1 MKTWFFIVTVL
12 IASKVAKAGKM
23 NSNAAYTNRITE
35 NDHYTVVAGRA
46 APNRIKSSVNP
57 LDRVYRE
64 IAILK
69 KLHHPNIVKLFEV
82 LDDPVEDHLYL
93 GEQQVV

>member
-1 MKTWFFIVTVL
+1 
-12 IASKVAKAGKM
+12 M
-23 NSNAAYTNRITE
+23 NSKAVFTNRESDVE
-35 NDHYTVVAGRA
+35 NDRHFVVLGRA

-93 GEQQVV
+93 GEQRVLRWDWCRL

>member
-1 MKTWFFIVTVL
+1 MT
-12 IASKVAKAGKM
+12 G
-23 NSNAAYTNRITE
+23 
-35 NDHYTVVAGRA
+35 NDHHFVAGRA

-93 GEQQVV
+93 GEEVALWLRAVES

>member
-1 MKTWFFIVTVL
+1 
-12 IASKVAKAGKM
+12 
-23 NSNAAYTNRITE
+23 
-35 NDHYTVVAGRA
+35 
-46 APNRIKSSVNP
+46 

-93 GEQQVV
+93 GEKHMLILWLSEVHHQLRQKAEQLYSD

>member
-1 MKTWFFIVTVL
+1 
-12 IASKVAKAGKM
+12 
-23 NSNAAYTNRITE
+23 
-35 NDHYTVVAGRA
+35 
-46 APNRIKSSVNP
+46 VNP

-93 GEQQVV
+93 GEGGALWRNRRRLRLTIVVL

>member
-1 MKTWFFIVTVL
+1 VT
-12 IASKVAKAGKM
+12 G
-23 NSNAAYTNRITE
+23 
-35 NDHYTVVAGRA
+35 NDRRFVVAGRA
-46 APNRIKSSVNP
+46 APNRIKASVNP

-93 GEQQVV
+93 GERQVVL

>member
-1 MKTWFFIVTVL
+1 MKY
-12 IASKVAKAGKM
+12 KV
-23 NSNAAYTNRITE
+23 SCTNKRVTE
-35 NDHYTVVAGRA
+35 NDHHCVFAGRA

-93 GEQQVV
+93 GEQQVVW

>member
-1 MKTWFFIVTVL
+1 
-12 IASKVAKAGKM
+12 
-23 NSNAAYTNRITE
+23 
-35 NDHYTVVAGRA
+35 
-46 APNRIKSSVNP
+46 
-57 LDRVYRE
+57 VYRE

-93 GEQQVV
+93 GEKRAVLPWSDKRQMSTEYCRILGCSR

>member
-1 MKTWFFIVTVL
+1 
-12 IASKVAKAGKM
+12 
-23 NSNAAYTNRITE
+23 
-35 NDHYTVVAGRA
+35 
-46 APNRIKSSVNP
+46 VNP

-93 GEQQVV
+93 GEQQVVWWGWRPLRLKRVVLQPLVQGVVVSAVLLCAILK

>member
-1 MKTWFFIVTVL
+1 MFVP
-12 IASKVAKAGKM
+12 
-23 NSNAAYTNRITE
+23 
-35 NDHYTVVAGRA
+35 AGRA
-46 APNRIKSSVNP
+46 APNRNKSAANP

-69 KLHHPNIVKLFEV
+69 KLHHTNIVKLFEV

-93 GEQQVV
+93 GEERVLVLWLGGYSSVKSLCESTFRRNVSPPSSSG

>member
-1 MKTWFFIVTVL
+1 
-12 IASKVAKAGKM
+12 
-23 NSNAAYTNRITE
+23 
-35 NDHYTVVAGRA
+35 
-46 APNRIKSSVNP
+46 VNP

-93 GEQQVV
+93 GEEEVEAVRVSGWWEMCVSRDCDSRTAGSLNSQRQI

>member
-1 MKTWFFIVTVL
+1 M
-12 IASKVAKAGKM
+12 
-23 NSNAAYTNRITE
+23 
-35 NDHYTVVAGRA
+35 
-46 APNRIKSSVNP
+46 NP

-93 GEQQVV
+93 GEEEEQEEAVRVSGWWEMCVSRDCDSRTAGSLNSRRQILRDFEVTPPFNKHQ

>member
-1 MKTWFFIVTVL
+1 M
-12 IASKVAKAGKM
+12 
-23 NSNAAYTNRITE
+23 
-35 NDHYTVVAGRA
+35 
-46 APNRIKSSVNP
+46 APNRNKSPVNP

-93 GEQQVV
+93 GEKHVLVYGCRKCIIS

>member
-1 MKTWFFIVTVL
+1 M
-12 IASKVAKAGKM
+12 
-23 NSNAAYTNRITE
+23 TE
-35 NDHYTVVAGRA
+35 NEHRCVVAGRP
-46 APNRIKSSVNP
+46 APSRIKSSGNP

-93 GEQQVV
+93 GEQQVVW